1 MDIVK
6 QNEVLLKHQNEWLY
20 FSMLHEIIVA
30 TNPEEVPGVLSEVE
44 RQVQEHGWHAAGFLS
59 YEAAPAFDPVLR
71 THAADGFP
79 YLWFGLYPQ
88 PRTVS
93 LPKPAHPKI
102 PLDWHPNVERNTY
115 NAAVDQI
122 LEYIAQGRTY
132 QVNYTMRLQADFDLS
147 PWEFFLQLAQ
157 TQNQQG
163 AYVDAGRYVIC
174 SASPELF
181 FTLDGETITSRPM
194 KGTASRGR
202 TTYEDQVQADWLKNS
217 EKNQAENIMIV
228 DMIRND
234 LGRIAKIG
242 SVQVPDLFCVERY
255 PTLWQMTST
264 VNARTSA
271 SLEEIFSA
279 LFPCASITGAP
290 KVSTMRIIHELE
302 AAPRR
307 IYTGTIG
314 FLSPGRKASFNV
326 AIRTALIDRE
336 KQQVEY
342 GIGGGSSGLDQKR

>member
-20 FSMLHEIIVA
+20 FSMPHEIIVA
-30 TNPEEVPGVLSEVE
+30 TNPEEVPGALSEVE

-102 PLDWHPNVERNTY
+102 PLDWHPTVERNTY

-122 LEYIAQGRTY
+122 LEYIAEGRTY
-132 QVNYTMRLQADFDLS
+132 QVNYTMRLQADFDSS

-194 KGTASRGR
+194 KGTASRGTSGKLHR
-202 TTYEDQVQADWLKNS
+202 
-217 EKNQAENIMIV
+217 
-228 DMIRND
+228 
-234 LGRIAKIG
+234 
-242 SVQVPDLFCVERY
+242 ERSSRR
-255 PTLWQMTST
+255 QR
-264 VNARTSA
+264 ARR
-271 SLEEIFSA
+271 
-279 LFPCASITGAP
+279 PPRCRP
-290 KVSTMRIIHELE
+290 VYRWRP
-302 AAPRR
+302 PRR
-307 IYTGTIG
+307 P
-314 FLSPGRKASFNV
+314 SPRPA
-326 AIRTALIDRE
+326 
-336 KQQVEY
+336 
-342 GIGGGSSGLDQKR
+342 